1 MNLKSLIARVSDVH
15 IALSTKAYLKGTAA
29 LTSLMAT
36 GYAMALDKIDLTTD
50 TSGGKTF
57 EDIAANVDNAGKSGA
72 AALIGLVAIG
82 GYVVVAISLY
92 SLWKASKDQREE
104 KPLAAI
110 VGLFIGGAMAGVA
123 TIMWVMKNTVVGTTK

>member
-1 MNLKSLIARVSDVH
+1 MNLKSLIARASDAH
-15 IALSTKAYLKGTAA
+15 IALSAKAYLKGTAA

-36 GYAMALDKIDLTTD
+36 GYAMALDKVDLTTD

-57 EDIAANVDNAGKSGA
+57 DDIADNVDKAGKSGA
-72 AALIGLVAIG
+72 AMIIGLVAIG

-104 KPLAAI
+104 KPLSAI
-110 VGLFIGGAMAGVA
+110 VGLFIGGAMAGVG
-123 TIMWVMKNTVVGTTK
+123 TIMWMMKNTVVGTTK